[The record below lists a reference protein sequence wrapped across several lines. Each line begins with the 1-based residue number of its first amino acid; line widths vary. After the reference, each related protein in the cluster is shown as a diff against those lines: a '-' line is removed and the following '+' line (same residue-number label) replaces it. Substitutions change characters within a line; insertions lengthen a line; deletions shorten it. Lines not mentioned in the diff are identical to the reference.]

1 MFSFHM
7 CFSHILALGEVH
19 IPEITAISFTLHL
32 ICFCGS
38 FYPPTVAQ
46 QLKLVDYFIIE
57 R

>member
-1 MFSFHM
+1 M